1 MADLRVTRH
10 KVRVVLIAMLCVD
23 VAAIVL
29 LFSPLIGSSDSRR
42 NQLDQLWRELQLK
55 TQQVK
60 PLHGMDQKVALASQ
74 QIDWFY
80 KDRLP
85 AQDSAIFGEIGKVA
99 AENGVKV
106 LTARSKVEDPE
117 PIALRPVTVE
127 ADLSGNYL
135 QLVRFINA
143 LERDKMFFIIDSV
156 TLGGEQS
163 GPVKLQM
170 KLQTYLKTGA

>member
-1 MADLRVTRH
+1 MADLRATRH
-10 KVRVVLIAMLCVD
+10 KVRTALIALLCVD
-23 VAAIVL
+23 AAAILL
-29 LFSPLIGSSDSRR
+29 LFSPLIGSADSRR
-42 NQLDQLWRELQLK
+42 IQLDQLWAELQQK
-55 TQQVK
+55 TRQVE
-60 PLHGMDQKVALASQ
+60 PLHGMDHKVTLAKQ
-74 QIDWFY
+74 QIDEFY

-99 AENGVKV
+99 AENGVRV
-106 LTARSKVEDPE
+106 LQAKSKVDDPE
-117 PIALRPVTVE
+117 PIGLRPVMVE

-156 TLGGEQS
+156 TLGGEQT

-170 KLQTYLKTGA
+170 KLETYLKTGA